1 MSKKKKKLN
10 YPRKATVAG
19 WSLTWQ
25 GKTYADADLTG
36 QHLAA
41 LALISGDDR
50 FEQLAVTPQELSVY
64 PALGYMR
71 LMNLLGAFVTVDV
84 ANEYDG
90 DEAEVAS
97 ALEEIQKASADDILG
112 SVTFR

>member
-1 MSKKKKKLN
+1 MSDIN
-10 YPRKATVAG
+10 G
-19 WSLTWQ
+19 WSLKWQ
-25 GKTYADADLTG
+25 GKSYSDADLTG

-50 FEQLAVTPQELSVY
+50 FEQLLVSEDEIRNY

-71 LMNLLGAFVTVDV
+71 LMMLLGAFVTVDV

-90 DEAEVAS
+90 DEAEVAA

-112 SVTFR
+112 AVTFR